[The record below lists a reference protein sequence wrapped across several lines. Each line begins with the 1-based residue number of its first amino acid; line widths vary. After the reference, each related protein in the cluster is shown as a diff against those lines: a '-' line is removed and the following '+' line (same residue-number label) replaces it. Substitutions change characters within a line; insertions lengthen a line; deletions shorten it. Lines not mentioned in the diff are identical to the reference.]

1 MPDWLGIHEP
11 VLVNTIGHCAG
22 AMIFGMLLYFLVVN
36 RHRARE
42 DRSRLPAV
50 AAALAMLWNVGSL
63 VAMATGPT
71 GGVAADV
78 IVAASFSVLSLLP
91 AVLLHIS
98 LESRHRALWIA
109 GYALSA
115 VAIGLHA
122 ADLLLR
128 GPRLHYAAL
137 LMVTLGFAGL
147 TIISVCI
154 ELLQEHRAAGSRLA
168 GAMGLFL
175 FAISFV
181 HFGGGPARMAWS
193 MELALHHAGL
203 PLALLVLLQD
213 YRFLLVDA
221 FLRFMVNASLAA
233 AAVLVPIAVLQSP
246 SFRERLRHPFEA
258 GLLFVS
264 AGLLLTLFVYLRNR
278 IQSFLTHVIFLRS
291 NVDEPLRELHDLARA
306 TASEADYLRGSAQI
320 MARFLRATRYDVT
333 EQHPHGAGTL
343 TTVVPIRFSRGDAA
357 YVLLGPRDGGRRYL
371 SEDLGV
377 LARLAAAVAEHIEQL
392 RSLQL
397 QNLVSQAELKALQA
411 QINPHFLFN
420 SLNTLYGMIDRS
432 NAQARRMVLNLA
444 DVFRYLL
451 RSERTFIAI
460 EEEIKI
466 VRAYLEIEELR
477 LGSKLR
483 TEIQVDDSALHA
495 TIPLLSV
502 QPLVENA
509 VKHGVAA
516 RMGTGFVRLKIQAD
530 GHAISVEVSNSG
542 ECDPRALESP
552 TGIGLTNVRRRL
564 ALCYGAETQLA
575 VRTADG
581 ITTIGFVLPAAPV
594 PEVVAAV

>member
-1 MPDWLGIHEP
+1 
-11 VLVNTIGHCAG
+11 
-22 AMIFGMLLYFLVVN
+22 AMIFGMLVYFLLVN
-36 RHRARE
+36 GHRAR
-42 DRSRLPAV
+42 DGRSRLPVV
-50 AAALAMLWNVGSL
+50 AAVLAMLWNLGSL
-63 VAMATGPT
+63 IAIATGPT
-71 GGVAADV
+71 GGMAADV

-98 LESRHRALWIA
+98 LESRHRALWVA
-109 GYALSA
+109 GYILSGVA
-115 VAIGLHA
+115 VALHT

-137 LMVTLGFAGL
+137 LLVTLGFAGL

-181 HFGGGPARMAWS
+181 HFGAPARMAWS

-233 AAVLVPIAVLQSP
+233 AAVLVPIAVLQYP
-246 SFRERLRHPFEA
+246 AFRQRLQHPFEA
-258 GLLFVS
+258 GVLFVS

-291 NVDEPLRELHDLARA
+291 NVDEALRELHDLARA
-306 TASEADYLRGSAQI
+306 AGSEGEYLRGSAEI
-320 MARFLRATRYDVT
+320 MARFLRASSCDVT
-333 EQHPHGAGTL
+333 EQNPRSAGAL
-343 TTVVPIRFSRGDAA
+343 TVPTSVVDSSNWTVPPWVHALVPIRFSRGDAA

-377 LARLAAAVAEHIEQL
+377 LARLGAAVGEHIEQL
-392 RSLQL
+392 RSLQM

-420 SLNTLYGMIDRS
+420 SLNTLYGTIDRS
-432 NAQARRMVLNLA
+432 NVQARRLVLNLA

-451 RSERTFIAI
+451 RSDRTLIEI
-460 EEEIKI
+460 EEELHI
-466 VRAYLEIEELR
+466 VRAYLEIEQLR
-477 LGSKLR
+477 LGDKLR
-483 TEIQVDDSALHA
+483 TEIHVDETALRA

-509 VKHGVAA
+509 VKHGVAPKT
-516 RMGTGFVRLKIQAD
+516 GTGFVRLDIT
-530 GHAISVEVSNSG
+530 SRLNVLTVTVSNSG
-542 ECDPRALESP
+542 ACDPGALTAASANG
-552 TGIGLTNVRRRL
+552 GIGLGNVRRRL
-564 ALCYGAETQLA
+564 ELCYGEESSFLAE
-575 VRTADG
+575 VEDG
-581 ITTIGFVLPAAPV
+581 VTTVGFLLPLRAG
-594 PEVVAAV
+594 VVV